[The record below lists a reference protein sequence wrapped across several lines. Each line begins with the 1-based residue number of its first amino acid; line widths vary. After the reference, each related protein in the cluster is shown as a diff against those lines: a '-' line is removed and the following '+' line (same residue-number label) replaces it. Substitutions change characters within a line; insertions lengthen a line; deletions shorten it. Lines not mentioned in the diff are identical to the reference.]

1 MGIYSPYIGGIVLCV
16 LVVKILRVADVEIG
30 AVAGAGVA
38 VVGVRTTVAELPTAA
53 VAELPT
59 TAVAE
64 LPTTA
69 VVELP
74 TTAVAELPTT
84 MVAPL
89 FTMVEMVET
98 PFVVRRQRT

>member
-38 VVGVRTTVAELPTAA
+38 AAEVCITL
-53 VAELPT
+53 AELPT

-64 LPTTA
+64 LPI
-69 VVELP
+69 
-74 TTAVAELPTT
+74 T

>member
-30 AVAGAGVA
+30 AVALVGVA
-38 VVGVRTTVAELPTAA
+38 VVGVRTTVAELPT
-53 VAELPT
+53 

-64 LPTTA
+64 LPI
-69 VVELP
+69 
-74 TTAVAELPTT
+74 T